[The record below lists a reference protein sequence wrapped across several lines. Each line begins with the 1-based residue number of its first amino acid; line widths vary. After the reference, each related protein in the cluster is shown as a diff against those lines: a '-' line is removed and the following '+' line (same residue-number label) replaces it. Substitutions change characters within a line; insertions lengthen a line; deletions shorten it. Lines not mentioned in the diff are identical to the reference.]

1 MAAAQAW
8 THLVKG
14 MALYV
19 LGDYA
24 AAPPEAQAGRICCAG
39 FGPARWRPSKVS
51 AARPRR
57 PARRFRRRSRARLCW
72 RATRACY
79 GLFQVDNK
87 AVDLFVAGLEKAG
100 LNTAEAR
107 AAAGSAE
114 KL

>member
-1 MAAAQAW
+1 
-8 THLVKG
+8 

-24 AAPPEAQAGRICCAG
+24 AALPEAQAGRICCAG
-39 FGPARWRPSKVS
+39 FGPALL
-51 AARPRR
+51 AAVEGQRGEAKAAGEALQEAIARSPLLARDPRV
-57 PARRFRRRSRARLCW
+57 LC
-72 RATRACY
+72 A
-79 GLFQVDNK
+79 LSE
-87 AVDLFVAGLEKAG
+87 AVDLFAAGLEKAG